1 MRISDWSSDVC
12 SSDLFFEGSLEELAA
27 RNPDIRTRFRRID
40 ANAFGCVV
48 YRNGKTSARCGVR
61 RGSGFGN
68 GIAFSQDDN
77 APSNTMNEE
86 LTPATDEQSMWL
98 RPIGMQLRSGSG
110 RNSKLTPQ
118 GAILGAVDGTNSDR

>member
-1 MRISDWSSDVC
+1 MY
-12 SSDLFFEGSLEELAA
+12 AY
-27 RNPDIRTRFRRID
+27 
-40 ANAFGCVV
+40 AFGGVGN
-48 YRNGKTSARCGVR
+48 RNGKTWARGGGR
-61 RGSGFGN
+61 RASRFGN

-98 RPIGMQLRSGSG
+98 RPIGMQLRSGSD

-118 GAILGAVDGTNSDR
+118 GALLVAVDEIGRASCRERVCQYV